1 MLTEVKFYN
10 VSINMPKTNRLYTYR
25 IPLKMKL
32 KENDLALVYVDQQES
47 WQIVQI
53 INTYNEIKYTGT
65 IALHDLKYIRA
76 KVDFSLY
83 NVTIAKKERRTQLAK
98 KIDEMYEK
106 ASKLEL
112 LTIMAKT
119 HPELEELIKEYKE
132 LDGEL

>member
-1 MLTEVKFYN
+1 MLADVKFYD
-10 VSINMPKTNRLYTYR
+10 VSTNSPKTNRLYTYR
-25 IPLKMKL
+25 IPIKMKL
-32 KENDLALVYVDQQES
+32 KENDLGLVYVDQVG

-53 INTYNEIKYTGT
+53 IKTYNEIKYTGT
-65 IALHDLKYIRA
+65 IALHDLKYIRS
-76 KVDFSLY
+76 KIDFSLY
-83 NVTIAKKERRTQLAK
+83 DDTIYKKERRTKLAK

-112 LTIMAKT
+112 LTAMAKN

>member
-1 MLTEVKFYN
+1 MLAEVKFFD
-10 VSINMPKTNRLYTYR
+10 VSNNTPKTNRLYTYR

-32 KENDLALVYVDQQES
+32 KKDDLGLVYVDQTG

-53 INTYNEIKYTGT
+53 VETYNEIKYTGT
-65 IALHDLKYIRA
+65 IALHDLKYIRS
-76 KVDFSLY
+76 KVDFNLY
-83 NVTIAKKERRTQLAK
+83 IDTMTKKDRRAKLAK

-112 LTIMAKT
+112 LTAMAKN

>member
-1 MLTEVKFYN
+1 MLVEVKFFD
-10 VSINMPKTNRLYTYR
+10 VSNNTPKTNHLYTYR

-32 KENDLALVYVDQQES
+32 KKDDLGLVYVDQTG

-53 INTYNEIKYTGT
+53 IETYNEIKYTGT

-76 KVDFSLY
+76 KVDFTLY
-83 NVTIAKKERRTQLAK
+83 NDTISKKERRAKLAK

-112 LTIMAKT
+112 LTLMAKN
-119 HPELEELIKEYKE
+119 HPELKELIEEYKQ

>member
-1 MLTEVKFYN
+1 MLAEVKFFD
-10 VSINMPKTNRLYTYR
+10 VSTNSPKTNRLYTYR

-32 KENDLALVYVDQQES
+32 KKDDLGLVYVDQTG

-53 INTYNEIKYTGT
+53 IETYNEIKYTGT
-65 IALHDLKYIRA
+65 IALHDLKYIRS
-76 KVDFSLY
+76 KVDFTMY
-83 NVTIAKKERRTQLAK
+83 KDTITKKERRAKLAK

-112 LTIMAKT
+112 LTAMAKN

>member
-1 MLTEVKFYN
+1 MLAEVKFFD
-10 VSINMPKTNRLYTYR
+10 VSNNSPKTNRLYTYR

-32 KENDLALVYVDQQES
+32 KKDDLGLVYVDQTG
-47 WQIVQI
+47 WQIVQVVE
-53 INTYNEIKYTGT
+53 TYNEIKYTGT
-65 IALHDLKYIRA
+65 IALHDLKYIRS

-83 NVTIAKKERRTQLAK
+83 IDTMTKKDRRAKLAK

-112 LTIMAKT
+112 LTAMAKN

>member
-1 MLTEVKFYN
+1 MLAEVKFFD
-10 VSINMPKTNRLYTYR
+10 VSNNSPKTNRLYTYR
-25 IPLKMKL
+25 IPIKMKL
-32 KENDLALVYVDQQES
+32 KKDDLGLVYVDQTG
-47 WQIVQI
+47 WQIVQVVE
-53 INTYNEIKYTGT
+53 TYNEIKYTGT
-65 IALHDLKYIRA
+65 IALHDLKYIRS

-83 NVTIAKKERRTQLAK
+83 IDTMTKKDRRAKLAK

-112 LTIMAKT
+112 LTAMAKN

>member
-1 MLTEVKFYN
+1 
-10 VSINMPKTNRLYTYR
+10 
-25 IPLKMKL
+25 MKL
-32 KENDLALVYVDQQES
+32 KANDLGLVYVDQTG
-47 WQIVQI
+47 WQIVQVI
-53 INTYNEIKYTGT
+53 ETYNEIKYTGT
-65 IALHDLKYIRA
+65 MALHDLKYIRA

-83 NVTIAKKERRTQLAK
+83 NDTMYKKERRIKLAK

-112 LTIMAKT
+112 LTMMAKN

>member
-1 MLTEVKFYN
+1 M
-10 VSINMPKTNRLYTYR
+10 MH
-25 IPLKMKL
+25 KMKL
-32 KENDLALVYVDQQES
+32 KKDDLGLVYVDQTG

-53 INTYNEIKYTGT
+53 IETYNEIKYTGT

-76 KVDFSLY
+76 KVDFTLY
-83 NVTIAKKERRTQLAK
+83 NDTISKKERRAKLAK

-112 LTIMAKT
+112 LTLMAKN
-119 HPELEELIKEYKE
+119 HPELKELIEEYKQ

>member
-1 MLTEVKFYN
+1 MLAEVKFFD
-10 VSINMPKTNRLYTYR
+10 VSANAPKTNRLYTYR

-32 KENDLALVYVDQQES
+32 KENDLGLVYVDQIG
-47 WQIVQI
+47 WQIIQI
-53 INTYNEIKYTGT
+53 INTYNEIKYSGT
-65 IALHDLKYIRA
+65 IALHELKYIRA
-76 KVDFSLY
+76 KVDFSQY
-83 NVTIAKKERRTQLAK
+83 NDTIAKKERRIQLAK

-112 LTIMAKT
+112 LTAMAKN

>member
-1 MLTEVKFYN
+1 MLAEVKFYN
-10 VSINMPKTNRLYTYR
+10 VITNLPKTNRLYTYR

-32 KENDLALVYVDQQES
+32 KENDLALVYIDQQES

-76 KVDFSLY
+76 KVDFSQY
-83 NVTIAKKERRTQLAK
+83 NDTITKKERRCQLAK

-112 LTIMAKT
+112 LTAMAKN

>member
-1 MLTEVKFYN
+1 MLAEVKFFD
-10 VSINMPKTNRLYTYR
+10 VSTNAPKTNRLYTYR

-32 KENDLALVYVDQQES
+32 KKDDLGLVYVDQS
-47 WQIVQI
+47 GWQIIQI
-53 INTYNEIKYTGT
+53 IETYNEIKYTGT
-65 IALHDLKYIRA
+65 IALHDLKYIRS
-76 KVDFSLY
+76 KVDFTMY
-83 NVTIAKKERRTQLAK
+83 KDTITKKERRAKLAK

-112 LTIMAKT
+112 LTAMAKN

>member
-1 MLTEVKFYN
+1 MLAEVKFFDISN
-10 VSINMPKTNRLYTYR
+10 NSPKTNRLYTYR

-32 KENDLALVYVDQQES
+32 KKDDLGLVYVDQTG
-47 WQIVQI
+47 WQIVQVVE
-53 INTYNEIKYTGT
+53 TYNEIKYTGT
-65 IALHDLKYIRA
+65 IALHDLKYIRS

-83 NVTIAKKERRTQLAK
+83 IDTMTKKDRRAKLAK

-112 LTIMAKT
+112 LTAMAKN